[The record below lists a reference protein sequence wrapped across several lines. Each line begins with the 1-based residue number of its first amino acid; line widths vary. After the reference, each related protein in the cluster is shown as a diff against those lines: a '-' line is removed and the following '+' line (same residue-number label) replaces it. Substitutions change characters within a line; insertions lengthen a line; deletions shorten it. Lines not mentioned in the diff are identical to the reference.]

1 MFPKCGD
8 LFKMLQRFAVFLFRI
23 GLNVKKE
30 SFSLRAKVTHFA
42 IFSRLIVYK
51 YTDKPVAI
59 KSVYSIPIVLA
70 AIKCMHNFSLAI
82 KQS

>member
-1 MFPKCGD
+1 MTHI
-8 LFKMLQRFAVFLFRI
+8 AV
-23 GLNVKKE
+23 
-30 SFSLRAKVTHFA
+30 
-42 IFSRLIVYK
+42 FSRLIVYK